1 MPNNDEWGE
10 VPLPKTTKVTTN
22 EDSSDANDDLY
33 SEAALEQVA
42 EKVTKERAKARAQQE
57 QIDDDEEEADD
68 TDESSGADEDT
79 GEDEDEQEQGETEAS
94 DDTKTSES
102 EKDGKETE
110 PEAKKTESRI
120 PKRIEQLIN
129 KLKERDILDQQ
140 REIEFAQ
147 REAQYLQAIQ
157 ELEGQSSSNA
167 SLVASSQLKEAESAV
182 EAARRKLRS
191 AKMNADD
198 DAELEALE
206 ELADAKARQREAAAL
221 AAKAP
226 KNDEDAPQR
235 APVNPRQLLAYRK
248 NQAWVE
254 ANKQSL
260 QNPQV
265 AMAVQA
271 IDKQLQQEGF
281 DPADDDYRSEL
292 SKRTNKTLSTK
303 GIKAKINN
311 PFEAANYGDDVVGD
325 EPAATSAAKE
335 TSATVAKAPAKK
347 PLNPMS
353 KGSPMPAKK
362 SKTAARLDDNDKY
375 IAHKFGL
382 KGENLLKQRALSNR
396 TSGEG
401 YVPVYIPTNTKK

>member
-1 MPNNDEWGE
+1 MPTNDEWGE
-10 VPLPKTTKVTTN
+10 VPLPKTTNKTTS
-22 EDSSDANDDLY
+22 EDTSDANDDLY

-42 EKVTKERAKARAQQE
+42 EKVTKERAKTRAQE
-57 QIDDDEEEADD
+57 QIDEEETDD
-68 TDESSGADEDT
+68 ANDESSGVEADT
-79 GEDEDEQEQGETEAS
+79 GEDGSEQEEDDEAS
-94 DDTKTSES
+94 DETQTDES
-102 EKDGKETE
+102 EEGGKEETTE
-110 PEAKKTESRI
+110 PKKTESRI

-129 KLKERDILDQQ
+129 KLKEKDVLEQQ

-147 REAQYLQAIQ
+147 REAELIQAIQ
-157 ELEGQSSSNA
+157 ELQSQSTTNA
-167 SLVASSQLKEAESAV
+167 TLVASSQLKEAESAV

-226 KNDEDAPQR
+226 KVDADKQQQQQ

-248 NQAWVE
+248 NQAWVD
-254 ANKQSL
+254 ANKQTL

-265 AMAVQA
+265 AMAVQQ

-303 GIKAKINN
+303 GINAKISN

-325 EPAATSAAKE
+325 TEEEQAAEQAPAK
-335 TSATVAKAPAKK
+335 KAPAAVKK

-362 SKTAARLDDNDKY
+362 AKTAARLDDNDKY

-396 TSGEG
+396 TTGEG
-401 YVPVYIPTNTKK
+401 YVPVYIPTNKK